1 MSLHSL
7 KRLKTLERN
16 ISHPRKA
23 AATRTATLSGLGFS
37 GRAELNKCLCNSATK
52 KNLCRLT
59 AVSWAF
65 SVTWK
70 GPCSGIKDKRGL
82 S

>member
-7 KRLKTLERN
+7 KRFKTLERY

-37 GRAELNKCLCNSATK
+37 GRGELNKCLCDSAK
-52 KNLCRLT
+52 KK
-59 AVSWAF
+59 
-65 SVTWK
+65 SVQVDR
-70 GPCSGIKDKRGL
+70 SFMGI
-82 S
+82 